1 MPIKVKK
8 GGAYSDASVFVKKGG
23 VYAAAQVFAKAAG
36 AYALASI
43 SLNSGPLMF
52 SSNRQG
58 NFTQYTAAS
67 ASNVYQVDFTS
78 YDSPPYDIVC
88 PRLVFAGIYCNATG
102 NYEQPL
108 GNDVLFQGVVIEIA
122 GTRYPLTVGGS
133 SSFTVTNGSW
143 AITDENTI
151 VIPANTRYRI
161 GVATNVA
168 AGQYRLTPSKSNA
181 TEGDAYKTGTTD
193 VSSYLTSGT
202 LSTGT
207 GTFQVAPVMQV
218 ARGWLKAGKP
228 PVPLVMGDSIGWGKN
243 EDMLWNEV
251 PMICGFINRALNDNA
266 SSTRY
271 PYCNLCVPSANFY
284 DGTKFSVR
292 GAILAALNYPFTSI
306 ISEMGINASNGAQAV
321 TLWPAWGTFLKTL
334 GNKPVLQTTMLPRA
348 IGALNLGG
356 TSLAGQTKVDFSAY
370 NTFIRNHADAN
381 ISGHIDMGGIVE
393 PTLDDGRWLVPSYTS
408 TVAAAYTY
416 GDSTITLTDRPN
428 IGDSLIVDPGLSTYK
443 LLGPIYAISGTG
455 PYVASLR
462 KGATG
467 SFAVGAVVAAQITND
482 LLHPLTP
489 AALMLMAPVIAAKNA
504 GVIV

>member
-1 MPIKVKK
+1 
-8 GGAYSDASVFVKKGG
+8 
-23 VYAAAQVFAKAAG
+23 
-36 AYALASI
+36 
-43 SLNSGPLMF
+43 MF

-58 NFTQYTAAS
+58 NFITYTAAS

-88 PRLVFAGIYCNATG
+88 PRLVFAGIYCDATV
-102 NYEQPL
+102 NYEHPL
-108 GNDVLFQGVVIEIA
+108 GNDVLFQGVVIEIS

-143 AITDENTI
+143 AITDENSI

-168 AGQYRLTPSKSNA
+168 SGQYRLTPSKSNA
-181 TEGDAYKTGTTD
+181 TEGDGYKTGSTD

-202 LSTGT
+202 LSAGT

-243 EDMLWNEV
+243 EDLLWNEV
-251 PMICGFINRALNDNA
+251 PMIVGFINRALNDNV

-271 PYCNLCVPSANFY
+271 PYCNLSVPSATFY
-284 DGTKFSVR
+284 DATKFSVR
-292 GAILAALNYPFTSI
+292 GAILSYLDYPFTSI
-306 ISEMGINASNGAQAV
+306 ISEMGINASNGAAAV
-321 TLWPAWGTFLKTL
+321 TGWPAWGAFLKTL
-334 GNKPVLQTTMLPRA
+334 GNKPIVQTTMLPRA

-356 TSLAGQTKVDFSAY
+356 TSLAGQTKVDFSSY
-370 NTFIRNHADAN
+370 NTFIRNHTDAN

-393 PTLDDGRWLVPSYTS
+393 PALDDGRWLVPGYVSTIAAPYTS
-408 TVAAAYTY
+408 
-416 GDSTITLTDRPN
+416 GDLTITLADLPN
-428 IGDSLIVDPGLSTYK
+428 LGDTLIADYGNATYK

-455 PYVASLR
+455 PWVASIR
-462 KGATG
+462 KNATG
-467 SFAVGAVVAAQITND
+467 SFAVGVGVASQITND

-489 AALMLMAPVIAAKNA
+489 AALMLAPRVIAAKNA
-504 GVIV
+504 GIIV